1 MANIDL
7 TALHTK
13 MKRVFRTQGQGA
25 ENFTQSFVD
34 AVNQSTSEINTR
46 CDLEDRISK
55 INSPEDEVALSD
67 EYLHV
72 LDAMVSVTL
81 IDDGQRPSRGQEETY
96 EILRRRIP
104 RLVDQIATDI
114 QNQAQEDDTNDTSNF
129 VGLGGLG

>member
-1 MANIDL
+1 
-7 TALHTK
+7 
-13 MKRVFRTQGQGA
+13 
-25 ENFTQSFVD
+25 
-34 AVNQSTSEINTR
+34 
-46 CDLEDRISK
+46 
-55 INSPEDEVALSD
+55 
-67 EYLHV
+67 
-72 LDAMVSVTL
+72 MVSVTL